1 MDYIEIFFFLILD
14 MSSLITYDN
23 TLDYQKELY

>member
-1 MDYIEIFFFLILD
+1 MDYIEFFFLILD